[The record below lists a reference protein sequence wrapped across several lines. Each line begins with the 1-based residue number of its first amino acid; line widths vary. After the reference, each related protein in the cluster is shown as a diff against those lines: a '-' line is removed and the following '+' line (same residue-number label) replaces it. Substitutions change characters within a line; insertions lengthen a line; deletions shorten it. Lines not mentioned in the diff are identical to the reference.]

1 VISVSFNHRSGEIC
15 IAANPRM
22 TRAVFRGQHV
32 KVSLFERNELES
44 EVAKLLHCWF
54 CSNIRLGRALGNG
67 NGAHLDTLA
76 PHVWGHA
83 AWEGFSAS
91 DRSKKRGQLRAAL
104 DEIADRTRGVQGGM
118 GCTVGKTN
126 SGLVGVSRPKELPFL
141 EGQRDMRPSDSAGP
155 PRRIQRENASPQ

>member
-1 VISVSFNHRSGEIC
+1 MISVSFNHRSGEIC

-54 CSNIRLGRALGNG
+54 CSNIRLGRG
-67 NGAHLDTLA
+67 GAHLDTLA
-76 PHVWGHA
+76 PHVWRHA

-91 DRSKKRGQLRAAL
+91 DRSKKRG
-104 DEIADRTRGVQGGM
+104 
-118 GCTVGKTN
+118 
-126 SGLVGVSRPKELPFL
+126 
-141 EGQRDMRPSDSAGP
+141 
-155 PRRIQRENASPQ
+155 